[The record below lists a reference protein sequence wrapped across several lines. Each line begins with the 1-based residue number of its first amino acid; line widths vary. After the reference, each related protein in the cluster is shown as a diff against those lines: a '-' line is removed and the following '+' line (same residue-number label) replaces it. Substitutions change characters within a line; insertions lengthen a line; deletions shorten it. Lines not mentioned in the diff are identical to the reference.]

1 MSADHDIRI
10 QVKAEY
16 LEDPSEPEND
26 RYVFSYH
33 IRIENHGQRA
43 AKLLSRHWLITDGN
57 QQTQEVRGEGVIG
70 QQPLIPPGG
79 RHEYSSG
86 AVIPTPVGSM
96 RGSYFFIDET
106 GAHFAAPIPVFT
118 LARPRTLN

>member
-1 MSADHDIRI
+1 MNADHDIRI

-33 IRIENHGQRA
+33 IRIENHGERA

-86 AVIPTPVGSM
+86 AVIPPPVGSM

-106 GAHFAAPIPVFT
+106 GEHFAAPIPVFT
-118 LARPRTLN
+118 LARPRTRN

>member
-1 MSADHDIRI
+1 MSTANDIRI

-33 IRIENHGQRA
+33 IRIENHGAQA

-79 RHEYSSG
+79 HHEYSSG

-106 GAHFAAPIPVFT
+106 GQHFAAPIPVFT